1 VAWVG
6 SAVKRVEDPRLL
18 RGRGQYLAD
27 IALPRMLHVAFVRSP
42 HAHAIVGRVDIGA
55 ARGVPAAVVVTG
67 EDLAARVRPLAPA
80 MDRPGFV
87 ATQWP
92 ALARGRVQF
101 CGEAVAA
108 VAAPDP
114 YVAADLR
121 DGIDVD
127 YEPLA
132 AVTSVGP
139 ALACGQILF
148 RHAHS
153 HGDVDTAIRSAA
165 VVVRETFEH
174 GRVTACPMEPRG
186 LLAAWDGDTLTLWAS
201 TQTPQILRGAVAEA
215 LGLVESRVRVVVPDV
230 GGGFGLKA
238 HVFPEDLVVAAI
250 ARQEGRPARWVEE
263 RQENLLAAP
272 QAREQTVE
280 LELAADAAGALLAAR
295 ARFLSDGGAYH
306 LYPTTHALE
315 PMGSAAILPGP
326 YRLPTYAYEVI
337 AVATNKPPLG
347 AYRGVGMTMG
357 VFAMERAL
365 DLLGERLGLDPAE
378 IRRRNLIARDEYPF
392 SSSSGLVYDSG
403 DFPAVL
409 QRALEVSGYARLR
422 EEQAAARG
430 RGRVVGIGI
439 SCFTE
444 WTGQGSEAYRRR
456 GVSTISGVDGASVT
470 MDPDGTVRCITSL
483 PSQGQGHAT
492 TLAQVVADRL
502 GIAVERVRVQP
513 VDTHL
518 APPGTGTMASRGAV
532 VLAGL
537 AHRAA
542 DVIERKIL
550 ALAAHLLEASP
561 DDVVLGGGHASVRGL
576 PDRGVPLAEIA
587 RMAWTPPAGGL
598 PGGLE
603 PGLAATVTYDGAAQ
617 AFPGAVHVAQVE
629 VDPETGRVAVPRY
642 VVVEDCGTVLNPMIV
657 EGQIHGAVV
666 QGIGEALSE
675 ALIYAADGQL
685 TTATLMDYAIP
696 KADDVPPLEIA
707 HLETPSPV
715 TPLGV
720 KGMGE
725 GGTIGAPA
733 AIANAVAD
741 AVRHRGV
748 AITAL
753 PIRAEQLTAG
763 ATATDPRRTP

>member
-1 VAWVG
+1 
-6 SAVKRVEDPRLL
+6 
-18 RGRGQYLAD
+18 
-27 IALPRMLHVAFVRSP
+27 
-42 HAHAIVGRVDIGA
+42 
-55 ARGVPAAVVVTG
+55 
-67 EDLAARVRPLAPA
+67 
-80 MDRPGFV
+80 
-87 ATQWP
+87 
-92 ALARGRVQF
+92 
-101 CGEAVAA
+101 
-108 VAAPDP
+108 
-114 YVAADLR
+114 
-121 DGIDVD
+121 
-127 YEPLA
+127 
-132 AVTSVGP
+132 
-139 ALACGQILF
+139 
-148 RHAHS
+148 
-153 HGDVDTAIRSAA
+153 
-165 VVVRETFEH
+165 
-174 GRVTACPMEPRG
+174 
-186 LLAAWDGDTLTLWAS
+186 
-201 TQTPQILRGAVAEA
+201 
-215 LGLVESRVRVVVPDV
+215 
-230 GGGFGLKA
+230 
-238 HVFPEDLVVAAI
+238 
-250 ARQEGRPARWVEE
+250 
-263 RQENLLAAP
+263 
-272 QAREQTVE
+272 
-280 LELAADAAGALLAAR
+280 
-295 ARFLSDGGAYH
+295 
-306 LYPTTHALE
+306 
-315 PMGSAAILPGP
+315 MGSAAILPGP
-326 YRLPTYAYEVI
+326 YRLPAYAYEVI
-337 AVATNKPPLG
+337 AGATNKPPLG

-378 IRRRNLIARDEYPF
+378 IRRRNLIERDQYPF
-392 SSSSGLVYDSG
+392 TSPSGLVYDSG
-403 DFPAVL
+403 NLPVAL
-409 QRALEVSGYARLR
+409 ERALEVSGYARQR
-422 EEQAAARG
+422 VEQAAARTQ
-430 RGRVVGIGI
+430 GRVIGIGI

-502 GIAVERVRVQP
+502 GLAVEAVRVQP

-542 DVIERKIL
+542 DVIEPKIR
-550 ALAAHLLEASP
+550 AIAAHLLEASA
-561 DDVVLGGGHASVRGL
+561 DDVVLAGGQAHVRGMPERGL
-576 PDRGVPLAEIA
+576 PVAEVA

-603 PGLAATVTYDGAAQ
+603 AGLVATVTYDGPAQ

-629 VDPETGRVAVPRY
+629 VDPETGRVVLRRY

-675 ALIYAADGQL
+675 TLIYEADGQL

-696 KADDVPPLEIA
+696 KADDVPCLEID
-707 HLETPSPV
+707 HLHTPSPV

-748 AITAL
+748 TITAL
-753 PIRAEQLTAG
+753 PIRAEQLIRG
-763 ATATDPRRTP
+763 ALSPDPRRQP